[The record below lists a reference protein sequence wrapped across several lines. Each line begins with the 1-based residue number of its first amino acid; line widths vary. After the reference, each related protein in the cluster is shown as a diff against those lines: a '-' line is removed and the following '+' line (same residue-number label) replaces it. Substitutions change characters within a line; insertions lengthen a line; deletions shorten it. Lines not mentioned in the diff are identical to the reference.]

1 MPRGLCSPLFYHFP
15 NQMEATL
22 NLLLVE
28 DHEMLARMTVE
39 ILQAMG
45 HSVQHAP
52 NGPLALQAVESSL
65 PDLALID
72 IGMPIMSGYELAK
85 RLRADP
91 RCESVV
97 LVALTGY
104 ASEKDREKALMAGF
118 DAHFAKPMDFN
129 ILSSIKRRMPGTM
142 PVLSAD
148 QSVLVVASDDPRL
161 LGSGA
166 LG

>member
-1 MPRGLCSPLFYHFP
+1 MSCITSRVQLEL
-15 NQMEATL
+15 TL

-45 HSVQHAP
+45 HSVQHAR

-72 IGMPIMSGYELAK
+72 IGMPVMSGYELAQI
-85 RLRADP
+85 LRADP

-104 ASEKDREKALMAGF
+104 ASEKDREKSLMAGF

-129 ILSSIKRRMPGTM
+129 ILSSLKRRTPGAM
-142 PVLSAD
+142 AHV
-148 QSVLVVASDDPRL
+148 
-161 LGSGA
+161 
-166 LG
+166 